1 VKSAIMARRLGN
13 MNSWTGLDA
22 VSHWADTTVSNWADT
37 AITRGEKLR
46 MQTFEQ
52 DVGPKM
58 QRSEQTSRVGVR
70 GGAIRERWVGM
81 RLQDIVTLC

>member
-1 VKSAIMARRLGN
+1 MKSAIMAPRLGN
-13 MNSWTGLDA
+13 MTSWTGLDA
-22 VSHWADTTVSNWADT
+22 VSNWADTTVSNWADT

-46 MQTFEQ
+46 FEQ